1 MENQS
6 SFDRLVITLSPAE
19 RAAML
24 EKVQAIISPK
34 ENSLVS
40 VEMQAGKGVQ
50 DIELQLKSESFFVRL
65 WLRIKA
71 MFSNTDIKTLYNAQL
86 LLKRGKEIERK
97 EPGLIDTHNRL
108 FLQVFHDQVEQ
119 LSQCV
124 AFFKSGIEAYESD
137 PGGFYVFLSSLIA
150 PEINKKIAEDINPT
164 LLPFSREVTSELRLS
179 MIRNLDSVLQG
190 MPAIKRAGL
199 YSAVCNTEWIA
210 QLVRLPYERVLAS
223 FSKNGEFLS
232 CPFDSIKNEV
242 SQFAKVLCHGKAIQ
256 TEVLEALFVF
266 SSNVVGSDNKEDFD
280 KQLAVFMEKA
290 AASISLIKMFI
301 NTVPLKAIGSIVWF
315 DSFWYPAQPE
325 GGEDWFVKYKSS
337 WRKNFDRQWD
347 IWIAERKKNIAEEA
361 MKEHFGFKS
370 LPLLPD
376 RPWTRILGGVSFKY
390 DYVLGFLSAFYENVY
405 TEYGRLLKIL
415 MVEGV
420 FYQKDNLVELT
431 DAVAEL
437 DKQKV
442 GMMQMKNALAPEGNT
457 GEMFAKLL
465 KENLLNPRNKDKLD
479 SIIKSLESDAAVI
492 TTQWCA
498 SARTIELVLRGVLL
512 GSRNSRYDTISNLS
526 TIQAGHNEEFR
537 DKLEKMRN
545 GFEKALEIIKDL
557 ETIG

>member
-1 MENQS
+1 
-6 SFDRLVITLSPAE
+6 
-19 RAAML
+19 
-24 EKVQAIISPK
+24 
-34 ENSLVS
+34 
-40 VEMQAGKGVQ
+40 
-50 DIELQLKSESFFVRL
+50 
-65 WLRIKA
+65 
-71 MFSNTDIKTLYNAQL
+71 
-86 LLKRGKEIERK
+86 
-97 EPGLIDTHNRL
+97 
-108 FLQVFHDQVEQ
+108 
-119 LSQCV
+119 
-124 AFFKSGIEAYESD
+124 
-137 PGGFYVFLSSLIA
+137 
-150 PEINKKIAEDINPT
+150 
-164 LLPFSREVTSELRLS
+164 
-179 MIRNLDSVLQG
+179 
-190 MPAIKRAGL
+190 
-199 YSAVCNTEWIA
+199 
-210 QLVRLPYERVLAS
+210 
-223 FSKNGEFLS
+223 
-232 CPFDSIKNEV
+232 
-242 SQFAKVLCHGKAIQ
+242 
-256 TEVLEALFVF
+256 
-266 SSNVVGSDNKEDFD
+266 
-280 KQLAVFMEKA
+280 
-290 AASISLIKMFI
+290 
-301 NTVPLKAIGSIVWF
+301 
-315 DSFWYPAQPE
+315 
-325 GGEDWFVKYKSS
+325 
-337 WRKNFDRQWD
+337 
-347 IWIAERKKNIAEEA
+347 

-442 GMMQMKNALAPEGNT
+442 DMMQMKNALAPEGNT